1 MHLKIKVRWFITK
14 TYKHLF
20 ERLISFENLQDAYEK
35 ARKHKSNS
43 PSVQKFDAHWRLH
56 LCILMQE
63 LRTKTYKPKPL
74 QLFILRD
81 PKTRKICVSD
91 FRDRI
96 VHHALVNILQPI
108 FEPRFIYDSYA
119 SRVGKGTSVAL
130 KRFDTFLRR
139 VTKNGKCIKD
149 AKNANEVIGFA
160 LKADI
165 KHYFDTVDHEI
176 LFALISRRVKDDGVL
191 WLTRNILDHYHAKE
205 FGKGMPLGN
214 WTSQFFAN
222 VYLNELDQF
231 VKHTLKA
238 KYYVRYVD
246 DFVIL
251 HHSKKTVQQYGL
263 KIKEFLETL
272 HLELHPNKCKI
283 TSLSRGMSVLGF
295 RFFYHYTLVR
305 ERNIRKIYK
314 TLQGMLFQ
322 YEFGFL
328 EAQEVLEVLHG
339 WNAYASLGNTYQLR
353 QRLTTWVDGELKVRT
368 MLRER

>member
-1 MHLKIKVRWFITK
+1 MR
-14 TYKHLF
+14 
-20 ERLISFENLQDAYEK
+20 
-35 ARKHKSNS
+35 
-43 PSVQKFDAHWRLH
+43 
-56 LCILMQE
+56 E

-74 QLFILRD
+74 QTFILRD
-81 PKTRKICVSD
+81 PKTRKICVSE

-96 VHHALVNILQPI
+96 VHHALVNVLQPI

-119 SRVGKGTSVAL
+119 SRVGKGTSLAL
-130 KRFDTFLRR
+130 KRFDIFLRR
-139 VTKNGKCIKD
+139 ATKNGKCVKETQ
-149 AKNANEVIGFA
+149 NANDVVGFA

-176 LFALISRRVKDDGVL
+176 LFRLISKRVKDDSVL
-191 WLTRNILDHYHAKE
+191 WLTRTILEHYHAKE

-231 VKHTLKA
+231 VKHILKA
-238 KYYVRYVD
+238 KYYMRYVD

-251 HHSKKTVQQYGL
+251 HHSKQMLQQYGL
-263 KIKEFLETL
+263 RIKEFLGTL

-283 TSLSRGMSVLGF
+283 TRLSCGVSVLGF
-295 RFFYHYTLVR
+295 RFFYYYKLVR

-314 TLQGMLFQ
+314 TLQDMLLQ
-322 YEFGFL
+322 YKLGL
-328 EAQEVLEVLHG
+328 LDSQEVLEVFHG

-353 QRLTTWVDGELKVRT
+353 QRLRKWVEKELEVMIT
-368 MLRER
+368 LRER